1 MNTSVSKNSATLD
14 FIGISLSVLCA
25 IHCSM
30 TPLIL
35 LFLPSL
41 GSFFKS
47 EYMHLILFV
56 LILPTAIFSFLRC
69 YKLHK
74 DKKVLALGASAL
86 LFLLGGLTAE
96 KLFHSHS
103 LEHTLSIIG
112 SCIIIVAHGLN
123 IRHCHCINKKSSCSH
138 K

>member
-1 MNTSVSKNSATLD
+1 MNTSASKGTPTLD

-47 EYMHLILFV
+47 EYMHLILFI
-56 LILPTAIFSFLRC
+56 LILPTAVFSFLRC

-74 DKKVLALGASAL
+74 DKKVLALGSLAL
-86 LFLLGGLTAE
+86 LLLLGGLAAE

-103 LEHTLSIIG
+103 LEHTLSIAG
-112 SCIIIVAHGLN
+112 SCIIIAAHALN
-123 IRHCHCINKKSSCSH
+123 IRHCHCLNKKGACSH
-138 K
+138 S